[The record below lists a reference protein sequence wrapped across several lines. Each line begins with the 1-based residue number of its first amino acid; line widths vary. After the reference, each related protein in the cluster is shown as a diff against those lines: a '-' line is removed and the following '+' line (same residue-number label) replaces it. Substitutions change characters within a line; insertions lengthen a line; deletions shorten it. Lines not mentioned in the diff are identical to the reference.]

1 MLYGKPIS
9 GMSAMTKLSANLNAI
24 AQLRNRRSV
33 PWPSVLGI
41 ARIALE
47 NGADGI
53 TVHPRPDERHI
64 RRTDV
69 FELERLIRG
78 ESPGAEYNIE
88 GYPSEDFLTLVER
101 ARPDQVTFVP
111 DDPMQATSDH
121 GWNIDANRAVLV
133 PAIARMKAAGVR
145 VSLFI
150 NADPAAPAAAWQVGA
165 DRVELY
171 TGPYGGA
178 MVPEVATVHLSA
190 LRETAD
196 AAREAG
202 HNERGGRQGMRINAG
217 HDLTLENLPPL
228 KQAIP
233 DLAEVSI
240 GHALTADAL
249 LMGYGEAVRR
259 YKAACA

>member
-1 MLYGKPIS
+1 
-9 GMSAMTKLSANLNAI
+9 MTKLSANLNAV
-24 AQLRNRRSV
+24 AMLRNRRSV
-33 PWPSVLGI
+33 PWPSVTNI

-47 NGADGI
+47 AGADGI

-69 FELERLIRG
+69 FELVRLIR
-78 ESPGAEYNIE
+78 EDYPQAEYNIE
-88 GYPSEDFLTLVER
+88 GYPSDDFLTLVER
-101 ARPDQVTFVP
+101 AVPDQVTFVP
-111 DDPMQATSDH
+111 DDPLQATSDH
-121 GWNIDANRAVLV
+121 GWNVTANRAVLL
-133 PAIARMKAAGVR
+133 PAIERMKRAGIR

-150 NADPAAPAAAWQVGA
+150 NADASVPAAAWDVGA

-178 MVPEVATVHLSA
+178 LVPGVAAVHLQELA
-190 LRETAD
+190 GTAR

-202 HNERGGRQGMRINAG
+202 HNERGGRRGLGINAG
-217 HDLTLENLPPL
+217 HDLTLDNLPPL
-228 KQAIP
+228 IAAIP

-249 LMGYGEAVRR
+249 LYGFGEAVRR
-259 YKAACA
+259 YKAACGS

>member
-1 MLYGKPIS
+1 
-9 GMSAMTKLSANLNAI
+9 MTDLSVNLNAI
-24 AQLRNRRSV
+24 AMLRNRRSV
-33 PWPSVLGI
+33 PWPSVTGM

-47 NGADGI
+47 AGADGI

-69 FELERLIRG
+69 FELAKLLKDEF
-78 ESPGAEYNIE
+78 PGREFNIE

-101 ARPDQVTFVP
+101 AAPNQVTFVP
-111 DDPMQATSDH
+111 DDPLQATSDH
-121 GWNIDANRAVLV
+121 GWNIEANAAVLQ
-133 PAIARMKAAGVR
+133 PAIARMRAAGIR

-150 NADPAAPAAAWQVGA
+150 NPEVTAAAAAALVEA

-178 MVPEVATVHLSA
+178 LQPEVAAVHLAA
-190 LRETAD
+190 LKAAAD
-196 AAREAG
+196 AARDAG
-202 HNERGGRQGMRINAG
+202 ANGRPGGAGFKVNAG
-217 HDLTLENLPPL
+217 HDLNLVNLPPL
-228 KQAIP
+228 KAAIP

-249 LMGYGEAVRR
+249 IYGMAETVRK
-259 YKAACA
+259 YKAACG

>member
-1 MLYGKPIS
+1 
-9 GMSAMTKLSANLNAI
+9 MTKLSANLNAV
-24 AQLRNRRSV
+24 AMLRNRRSV
-33 PWPSVLGI
+33 PWPSVAGI
-41 ARIALE
+41 ARIALDA
-47 NGADGI
+47 GADGI

-69 FELERLIRG
+69 FELQKLIRDDYP
-78 ESPGAEYNIE
+78 EAEYNIE

-101 ARPDQVTFVP
+101 AAPDQVTFVP
-111 DDPMQATSDH
+111 DDPLQATSDH
-121 GWNIDANRAVLV
+121 GWNVEANRAVLL
-133 PAIARMKAAGVR
+133 PAIERMKAAGIR

-150 NADPAAPAAAWQVGA
+150 NADPFVPAAAWGVGA

-178 MVPEVATVHLSA
+178 QVAGVAAVHLAA
-190 LRETAD
+190 LTETAK

-202 HNERGGRQGMRINAG
+202 PNERGGKRGLGINAG
-217 HDLTLENLPPL
+217 HDLTLGNLPPL
-228 KQAIP
+228 IAAIP

-249 LMGYGEAVRR
+249 LYGYGEAVQQYLSALGR
-259 YKAACA
+259 

>member
-1 MLYGKPIS
+1 
-9 GMSAMTKLSANLNAI
+9 MTKLSANLNAV
-24 AQLRNRRSV
+24 AMLRNRRSV
-33 PWPSVLGI
+33 PWPSVTNI
-41 ARIALE
+41 ARIALDA
-47 NGADGI
+47 GADGI

-69 FELERLIRG
+69 FELVRLIR
-78 ESPGAEYNIE
+78 EDYSQAEYNIE

-101 ARPDQVTFVP
+101 AAPDQVTFVP
-111 DDPMQATSDH
+111 DDPLQATSDH
-121 GWNIDANRAVLV
+121 GWNVVANRAVLL
-133 PAIARMKAAGVR
+133 PAIERMKKAGIR

-150 NADPAAPAAAWQVGA
+150 NADASVPAAAWDVGA

-178 MVPEVATVHLSA
+178 LVPSVAAVHLEA
-190 LRETAD
+190 LAETAR

-202 HNERGGRQGMRINAG
+202 HNERGGKRGLEINAG
-217 HDLTLENLPPL
+217 HDLTLDNLPPL
-228 KQAIP
+228 RAAIP

-249 LMGYGEAVRR
+249 LYGYGEAVRR
-259 YKAACA
+259 YKAACGG

>member
-1 MLYGKPIS
+1 
-9 GMSAMTKLSANLNAI
+9 MTQLSVNLNAI
-24 AQLRNRRSV
+24 AQLRNRRAV
-33 PWPSVLGI
+33 PWPSVTGM

-47 NGADGI
+47 AGADGI

-69 FELERLIRG
+69 FELAALLRREFAGR
-78 ESPGAEYNIE
+78 EFNIE
-88 GYPSEDFLTLVER
+88 GYPSDDFLTLCER
-101 ARPDQVTFVP
+101 AAPEQVTLVP

-121 GWNIDANRAVLV
+121 GWAIEANRAVLV
-133 PAIARMKAAGVR
+133 PAIERLHAAGMR

-150 NADPAAPAAAWQVGA
+150 NAEVSAPAAAARVGA

-178 MVPEVATVHLSA
+178 LKPEVAAVHLA
-190 LRETAD
+190 ELRDTAE
-196 AAREAG
+196 AARQAG
-202 HNERGGRQGMRINAG
+202 RPLLVNAG
-217 HDLTLENLPPL
+217 HDLTLANLPPL
-228 KQAIP
+228 KAAIP

-240 GHALTADAL
+240 GHAITADAL
-249 LMGYGEAVRR
+249 IYGLAETVRK